1 MCYIKIKFLRS
12 FGLLWNAS
20 TKWNKRN
27 NFFLFHCLFLFLFWP
42 SSMLFLIPSSFSS
55 YRFTS
60 FLTILLPL
68 NLQSTI
74 ILCLSSYATSVSCSA
89 KTCVQDMRSPY
100 NYMSCPVSVCKT
112 ASGFVLQGDVSY
124 LTDTR
129 SGSSCGTPISRS
141 SSVSRN
147 PTLTTTRSATSRCSW
162 AQQPSCTAVWGIWE
176 SARWVQKCVLPVME
190 LAYAFS
196 KHRWFWCN

>member
-1 MCYIKIKFLRS
+1 MFL
-12 FGLLWNAS
+12 
-20 TKWNKRN
+20 
-27 NFFLFHCLFLFLFWP
+27 
-42 SSMLFLIPSSFSS
+42 LIPSSSFSS

-60 FLTILLPL
+60 FLTNLLPL

-74 ILCLSSYATSVSCSA
+74 ILFFSSYAPSVSCSA
-89 KTCVQDMRSPY
+89 KTCFQYLRSLY
-100 NYMSCPVSVCKT
+100 NYMSCLVSVCKT
-112 ASGFVLQGDVSY
+112 AAGSVLQGDVSY

-147 PTLTTTRSATSRCSW
+147 PTLTTTRSATSLCSW
-162 AQQPSCTAVWGIWE
+162 ARQPSCTAVWGIWE
-176 SARWVQKCVLPVME
+176 SVRWVQKCVL

-196 KHRWFWCN
+196 KHRLFWCNYANSLESKLSWKVIYRIRLMIKKN